1 MLWLAFH
8 VGPSI
13 RQATDFPPHRVCSKG
28 WMPLSGT
35 RFLFVFYYYLLTT
48 ASSAPLPLSSAS
60 AHLTLLQRGLPFSC
74 LSSLTMSDRRPPS
87 VRQAVSDVTNR
98 PPPHAASAAGHFHT
112 ALTSAAHNLKT
123 ARG

>member
-1 MLWLAFH
+1 MARSWA
-8 VGPSI
+8 VYPTQNI
-13 RQATDFPPHRVCSKG
+13 RSKG

-35 RFLFVFYYYLLTT
+35 RFLFVLYYYLLTT